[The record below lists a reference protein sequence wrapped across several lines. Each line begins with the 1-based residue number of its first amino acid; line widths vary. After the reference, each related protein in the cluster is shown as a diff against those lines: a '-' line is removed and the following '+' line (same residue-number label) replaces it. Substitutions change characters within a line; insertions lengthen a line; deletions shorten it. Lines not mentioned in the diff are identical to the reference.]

1 MCYNFRMENSYT
13 YKENYK
19 IKSTDCGSNILL
31 KPSSLLMIVQDLATL
46 GAEYIGAGTD
56 KVTGKGY
63 IWVVTKM
70 EVEIIK
76 TPKYL
81 EDVKLITYP
90 NKMIHFI
97 FPRTIL
103 IHNTNDD
110 LMVKVSSMWCILN
123 YENRK
128 LVMPSDINLITP
140 GDETM
145 DKINPINVKETTL
158 VEERTVRNTDLDVNM
173 HLNNIKYLD
182 YITDTF
188 DLDFIN
194 NNEIKRINL
203 VFHEEVKAGETLGI
217 YSSEDKEYFV
227 IKNKDKKVFE
237 CNIEFKR

>member
-1 MCYNFRMENSYT
+1 MNRTITYT
-13 YKENYK
+13 QDYK
-19 IKSTDCGSNILL
+19 IKSTDCGSNMLL
-31 KPSSLLMIVQDLATL
+31 KPSSLLMIIQDLATL

-56 KVTGKGY
+56 KVTGKGF
-63 IWVVTKM
+63 IWVVSKM
-70 EVEIIK
+70 EIEIIE

-97 FPRTIL
+97 YPRTIL
-103 IHNTNDD
+103 INDNND
-110 LMVKVSSMWCILN
+110 NLMVKVSSMWCILN

-128 LVMPSDINLITP
+128 LVMPNEIDLVTP
-140 GDETM
+140 GDEAM
-145 DKINPINVKETTL
+145 SKINPITIKDTTL
-158 VEERTVRNTDLDVNM
+158 IEERVVRNTDLDVNM

-203 VFHEEVKAGETLGI
+203 VFHEEVKASETLGI
-217 YSSEDKEYFV
+217 FSSEDKEYFV